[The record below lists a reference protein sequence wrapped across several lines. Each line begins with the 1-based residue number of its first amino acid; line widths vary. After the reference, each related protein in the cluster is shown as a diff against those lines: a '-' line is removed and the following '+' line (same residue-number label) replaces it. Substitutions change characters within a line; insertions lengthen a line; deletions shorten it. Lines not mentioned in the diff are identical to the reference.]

1 MDIEFAIEA
10 GVLWILQARP
20 ITTLGT
26 GPVVTL
32 DNANIVES
40 YPGLTL
46 PLTASFVPRVYYGVF
61 RGLALRA
68 TRNER
73 IVEKFD
79 AVLRQMVV
87 ASSGRM
93 YYRIDHWYQVLQVL
107 PLSRRIIPVW
117 QDMMGV
123 QDRSY
128 EDVRDRFTRWQRLR
142 TWGNV
147 LREFLATP
155 AGMRRLETDVTE
167 LREHFRTRIADAT
180 TTEDLRLLFDEIE
193 ERALRRWDVTLLNDL
208 HAFLWTG
215 LLTAT
220 LRRAVDDPREAANA
234 YISGIASIESMK
246 PVRALVELA
255 ATAPADDLR
264 GISTDAEA
272 RAYLDGEGEF
282 PARLREYV
290 DVFGDRFLEELKL
303 ESATFRSEPLL
314 LLRTILTYCEDPGHL
329 EEVRRSLSRPHHP
342 DLPRARRPLVRW
354 LARKAAQGIERR
366 ESSRLNRARVY
377 GMVRQIVLRVGA
389 NLEAEGALDS
399 ASDVF
404 WLTMDQLFEPTPHD
418 LRRDVEHR
426 RAEYEDF
433 RRVPASRRLVFAGE
447 MFHRRVNIESVASAV
462 TRPDVLRGVPTSGGQ
477 ARGRVRVVHDP
488 RDVLDGHDGAS
499 GRAVPGGEILGH
511 ADDGSRL
518 GLPSRHG
525 QRPRLRTRVAA
536 LPHLDHRARARHPGR
551 RRCRRRDDAPAGWR
565 PGRRR
570 RRPRRREGGAR
581 CLTFARLRRA
591 SRAAFGTSWR
601 FPGRWTIPTWAAGTA
616 DARELLAGTHPLS
629 RQCSV
634 RAFVAYRE
642 GEPAG
647 RVLLTRYEGQPELY
661 LGFFECVD
669 DEQVSAGLFE
679 AAERVAADV
688 GATAIVGPVDA
699 SFWVRYRL
707 KASGFENAPY
717 FSEPLNPPYYLRLF
731 EAAGYAVSD
740 TYVSHL
746 FPGARPDQDFS
757 AFEKHLDDLKARG
770 VVIRSPHWWEWG
782 RTLREI
788 HGLLHELYS
797 DFPVFAP
804 IDYDD
809 FRAIFRGFRLLA
821 DLSMVSIA
829 HHEGEAV
836 GFMVAMPDYPASI
849 WTGSAAR
856 RLLTV
861 ARTRRHPG
869 RYVLLYLGARP
880 EYRGLGATMT
890 GLVAREVNR
899 RRAGAVGTLIH
910 EGKVTERYAPDL
922 VAARNTYVLLR
933 KEL

>member
-1 MDIEFAIEA
+1 MSRAPSPAPRPRSLGGKADGLEALRASGERVPPFVCVGPDEDLDPASLEEIAAPGGTFAVRSSALGEDGEERSFAGQFDTYLDVPLAEVPRRVAECRRSAEAPGARHYVEAHGASHEPIGMGVVVQRMVHADVSGVVFTANPRGLLNETVVTVGRGTGDNVVADRVPTTTYYRNASDGLTYLETSPDAPTLDADTLDELVAAGKRIRDASGRDMDIEFAIEA

-73 IVEKFD
+73 IVRKFD
-79 AVLRQMVV
+79 DVLRQMVV

-155 AGMRRLETDVTE
+155 AGMRRLEKDVAE
-167 LREHFRTRIADAT
+167 LREHFHTRIADAT

-246 PVRALVELA
+246 PVRALAELA
-255 ATAPADDLR
+255 ATASADHLR

-290 DVFGDRFLEELKL
+290 DVFGDRYLEELKL
-303 ESATFRSEPLL
+303 ESATFRSEPRL
-314 LLRTILTYCEDPGHL
+314 LLRTILTYREDPGHL
-329 EEVRRSLSRPHHP
+329 DEVRRSLARPHRP
-342 DLPRARRPLVRW
+342 ELPRARRPLVRW
-354 LARKAAQGIERR
+354 LAKKAAQGIERR

-389 NLEAEGALDS
+389 NLEAEGALDA

-404 WLTMDQLFEPTPHD
+404 WLTMDQLFEPTPND
-418 LRRDVEHR
+418 LRADVARR
-426 RAEYEDF
+426 RAEYEDY
-433 RRVPASRRLVFAGE
+433 RRVPGSRRLVFAGE
-447 MFHRRVNIESVASAV
+447 MFHRRVNIESVTSAV
-462 TRPDVLRGVPTSGGQ
+462 TRTDVLRGVPTSGGK

-488 RDVLDGHDGAS
+488 RDVLGGMDGVAGEA
-499 GRAVPGGEILGH
+499 GLGGEILVTRMTDPGWVFLLTM
-511 ADDGSRL
+511 ASGLVAERGSL
-518 GLPSRHG
+518 LSH
-525 QRPRLRTRVAA
+525 
-536 LPHLDHRARARHPGR
+536 
-551 RRCRRRDDAPAGWR
+551 
-565 PGRRR
+565 
-570 RRPRRREGGAR
+570 
-581 CLTFARLRRA
+581 
-591 SRAAFGTSWR
+591 TS
-601 FPGRWTIPTWAAGTA
+601 II
-616 DARELLAGTHPLS
+616 ARELGIPAVVGVHDATTLLEDGALVEVDGDTGE
-629 RQCSV
+629 V
-634 RAFVAYRE
+634 RV
-642 GEPAG
+642 
-647 RVLLTRYEGQPELY
+647 
-661 LGFFECVD
+661 
-669 DEQVSAGLFE
+669 
-679 AAERVAADV
+679 
-688 GATAIVGPVDA
+688 
-699 SFWVRYRL
+699 VRD
-707 KASGFENAPY
+707 G
-717 FSEPLNPPYYLRLF
+717 
-731 EAAGYAVSD
+731 
-740 TYVSHL
+740 
-746 FPGARPDQDFS
+746 
-757 AFEKHLDDLKARG
+757 
-770 VVIRSPHWWEWG
+770 
-782 RTLREI
+782 
-788 HGLLHELYS
+788 
-797 DFPVFAP
+797 
-804 IDYDD
+804 
-809 FRAIFRGFRLLA
+809 
-821 DLSMVSIA
+821 
-829 HHEGEAV
+829 
-836 GFMVAMPDYPASI
+836 
-849 WTGSAAR
+849 
-856 RLLTV
+856 
-861 ARTRRHPG
+861 
-869 RYVLLYLGARP
+869 
-880 EYRGLGATMT
+880 
-890 GLVAREVNR
+890 
-899 RRAGAVGTLIH
+899 
-910 EGKVTERYAPDL
+910 
-922 VAARNTYVLLR
+922 
-933 KEL
+933 